1 MEPNKIEEGWQDKIL
16 SFLNK
21 NSNLIV
27 IAILIFA
34 LILRLK
40 YYNINS
46 ALWFDEVE
54 YLSIAKNWAFNIPY
68 DIPAV
73 RPMLLPFI
81 AFIFYKVGLNPE
93 FPLRLL
99 ELTFSIA
106 GVYFIYSLGKEM
118 YGKKIGLIASFLMS
132 IFYLH
137 LFFTARILTGMPTTT
152 LWILATYLFWKGY
165 NHKSKLH
172 LYLMGLTIG
181 VGILLRFPVG
191 LLIFVFFVYLLMTE
205 RLRFLK
211 DKSLWISAIITSLIL
226 LPYFI
231 WFYLKFK
238 QLAIFSTSGYYA
250 HHFLVLD
257 YFKLFPTYF
266 YSPLNILLIL
276 FVIGITLILFNL
288 FLGLDLLKTNKKI
301 QKNLF
306 LILLFL
312 VPFIYFGT
320 LDHVEPR
327 YMFYIFP
334 AAFIFI
340 SISLTKMV
348 TYLKRYNPLP
358 MVLVIIILISSAYY
372 QIDLADDMINSKKD
386 SYFQFKEAGNWL
398 KQNSNPE
405 DIIIA
410 DGAPFLT
417 YYAERKVIHW
427 GKEEDF
433 KTYIKIAGARYMV
446 LSVLEK
452 SPDWAYKWPEN
463 NPNLLTP
470 VQAYLDPN
478 QNPLLV
484 IYEFSPP

>member
-1 MEPNKIEEGWQDKIL
+1 
-16 SFLNK
+16 
-21 NSNLIV
+21 
-27 IAILIFA
+27 
-34 LILRLK
+34 
-40 YYNINS
+40 
-46 ALWFDEVE
+46 
-54 YLSIAKNWAFNIPY
+54 
-68 DIPAV
+68 
-73 RPMLLPFI
+73 
-81 AFIFYKVGLNPE
+81 
-93 FPLRLL
+93 
-99 ELTFSIA
+99 
-106 GVYFIYSLGKEM
+106 
-118 YGKKIGLIASFLMS
+118 
-132 IFYLH
+132 
-137 LFFTARILTGMPTTT
+137 
-152 LWILATYLFWKGY
+152 
-165 NHKSKLH
+165 
-172 LYLMGLTIG
+172 
-181 VGILLRFPVG
+181 ILLRFPVG

-358 MVLVIIILISSAYY
+358 MVLV
-372 QIDLADDMINSKKD
+372 
-386 SYFQFKEAGNWL
+386 
-398 KQNSNPE
+398 
-405 DIIIA
+405 
-410 DGAPFLT
+410 
-417 YYAERKVIHW
+417 
-427 GKEEDF
+427 
-433 KTYIKIAGARYMV
+433 
-446 LSVLEK
+446 
-452 SPDWAYKWPEN
+452 
-463 NPNLLTP
+463 
-470 VQAYLDPN
+470 
-478 QNPLLV
+478 
-484 IYEFSPP
+484 